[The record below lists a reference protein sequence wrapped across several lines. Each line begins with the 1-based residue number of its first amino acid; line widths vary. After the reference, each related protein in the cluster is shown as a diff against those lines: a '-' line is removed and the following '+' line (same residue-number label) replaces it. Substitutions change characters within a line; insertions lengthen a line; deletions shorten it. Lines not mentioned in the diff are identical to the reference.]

1 MSWHGYCNIV
11 NSNKTT
17 KVMAKETRNTEKH
30 FFIRISGVDNFDE
43 QCRIQCEIQNTLK
56 NLGYNVTSRNFSI
69 NFYEYE

>member
-1 MSWHGYCNIV
+1 M
-11 NSNKTT
+11 T
-17 KVMAKETRNTEKH
+17 KETKNTEKH
-30 FFIRISGVDNFDE
+30 FFIRIGGVDNFDE